1 ACAEKEFEPVQA
13 AADPAEPLPAPL
25 PADGAVTAIA
35 AGAGGP
41 ATAPPDDAAP
51 PATPGLAVIP
61 PRPDGGLV
69 AVVAAAAH
77 AAASAAHPAAAAPP
91 ATPGL
96 PVTPPL
102 PAGGLVAVDAAA
114 AHAAETGASPVA
126 QIGFADG
133 GLPPLEDNPETGLAA
148 APAPAPPTASAAA
161 PEPGAGPA
169 QAAAAVRSYYDAIR
183 AGDLGR
189 AYAAWSDGG
198 RASGRTPDQFAAAFR
213 DAGIVAVA
221 VGEPSRAEGA
231 AGSQFVEVPVTV
243 TSRDAAGREVRQVG
257 RYVMRS
263 SQVDGAP
270 RGWYIASAELRELQ
284 P

>member
-1 ACAEKEFEPVQA
+1 MSVPRPLAACLLLAALCACAEKEFEPVQA

-51 PATPGLAVIP
+51 PAAPGLAVI
-61 PRPDGGLV
+61 
-69 AVVAAAAH
+69 
-77 AAASAAHPAAAAPP
+77 
-91 ATPGL
+91 T
-96 PVTPPL
+96 PL
-102 PAGGLVAVDAAA
+102 PDGGLVAVDAAA

-169 QAAAAVRSYYDAIR
+169 QAAAAVRGYYDAIR